1 MFKTNPRRPFDDI
14 TVSQYRDWYPKGRTK
29 PDPGTFEIGLV
40 LAGAVSAGA
49 YTSGVLDFLFEAL
62 DAWHSAKDAGDD
74 VPKHNAVIK
83 LISGAS
89 AGGIVGAIVAAS
101 CRYTF
106 PPVPIGTN
114 DANGV
119 NNPFYNAW
127 VTRVKIEDMLDTS
140 DLAGDGPVAS
150 ILNCKTLEDIAAE
163 AVNFSAAPANPAIR
177 RWIED
182 PFEAILTLTNT
193 NGVPYTVRMSGNS
206 NLDHPMCMH
215 QDHIAFAVPV
225 FGEVPTDHFPP
236 DIVELPPANSN
247 SDLGWKSLAQSAL
260 ASGAFPVALKPREI
274 WRQPTDYEY
283 RYAYVN
289 SEDRKIHSKPWPSG
303 GPDPHKFVSVDGGAM
318 NNEPLEMARRALSG
332 TEEKNPRKGLE
343 AKRAVVMIDPFSEES
358 PVDDK
363 LAKSMPGVLVKLFS
377 AYKSQTRF
385 KQIDLSLAEAED
397 VYSRFLL
404 APARGIVKGN
414 RALASGGLGGFL
426 GFFHKNIRHHD
437 FMLGRANCQRFLRDW
452 FVLPKGN
459 PLFENGTWS
468 AGALANSVF
477 ASRPRQDHLQII
489 PLVNGLDQD
498 QGIPEWPV
506 NSFGG
511 YGDVGDLIERRIKK
525 MYPLLRGMAFKQMN
539 LGTAHRILAKIY
551 LWPLWRFAV
560 RPNIVRAAKS
570 ALDAAAADLRAG
582 R

>member
-14 TVSQYRDWYPKGRTK
+14 AISKYRAWYPKERTK

-62 DAWHSAKDAGDD
+62 DAWHTAKETGDD
-74 VPKHNAVIK
+74 VPRHITVVK

-101 CRYTF
+101 CRYAF
-106 PPVPIGTN
+106 PPVQFGTE
-114 DANGV
+114 DANGGQ
-119 NNPFYNAW
+119 NPFYNAW
-127 VTRVKIEDMLDTS
+127 VKRVKIEDMLDTS
-140 DLAGDGPVAS
+140 DLSDDGPVAS
-150 ILNCKTLEDIAAE
+150 ILNCETLEDIATE
-163 AVNFSAAPANPAIR
+163 AVNFSAAPADPAVRGWLENP
-177 RWIED
+177 
-182 PFEAILTLTNT
+182 FQTILTLTNT

-206 NLDHPMCMH
+206 NLDHPMSMH

-236 DIVELPPANSN
+236 DVVELPPANSN

-260 ASGAFPVALKPREI
+260 ATGAFPVALRPREI

-289 SEDRKIHSKPWPSG
+289 SVDQKILSKPWPSG
-303 GPDPHKFVSVDGGAM
+303 GPDPHKFISIDGGAM
-318 NNEPLEMARRALSG
+318 NNEPFEMVRQALSG
-332 TEEKNPRKGLE
+332 TEKKNPRKGLE
-343 AKRAVVMIDPFSEES
+343 AKRAVVMIDPFSEAS
-358 PVDDK
+358 PVDVN
-363 LAKSMPGVLVKLFS
+363 LEESMPRVLLKLFT

-404 APARGIVKGN
+404 APARGMVKGN
-414 RALASGGLGGFL
+414 RALASGGLGAFL
-426 GFFHKNIRHHD
+426 GFFHKDIRHHD

-452 FVLPKGN
+452 FVLPKDN

-468 AGALANSVF
+468 ANALANSAF
-477 ASRPRQDHLQII
+477 ASRVRPDHLQII
-489 PLVNGLDQD
+489 PLVNGLDQN
-498 QGIPEWPV
+498 QSVPVWPL
-506 NSFGG
+506 NSFEG
-511 YGDVGDLIERRIKK
+511 YGDVADLIEKRVKK
-525 MYPLLRGMAFKQMN
+525 MYPVLRGMAFKQMN
-539 LGTAHRILAKIY
+539 LGTAHRIIAKIY
-551 LWPLWRFAV
+551 LWPLWNFAV
-560 RPNIVRAAKS
+560 RPNLIKAAKS